1 MEMIKQMMP
10 QISLLV
16 LVVVVAIGFIKKV
29 NIGFFAIGAT
39 FLLTQLAIAAGVE
52 IESNGAMRLLKT
64 SDIAKGFSSSM
75 FVTLVGVTFL
85 FGMAS
90 ANGTL
95 DLFSKKVVAL
105 VGKRTYLI
113 PILMFFLSA
122 FISAIGPGHIAAGIL
137 MTTFAVYLAFE
148 LDINPM
154 ATALYAK
161 LGANA
166 GCASPLSLTG
176 ILAKQLS
183 EPLGYSGFE
192 LHLFL
197 STLLSGFVFTV
208 IIYILYKGYAVKADN
223 PLKLSEIP
231 PFNTK
236 QKITMAAIVV
246 MVICCIG
253 FKLDTGLFAFVMAAV
268 LILLGCADE
277 KKAIKGIPWGTLMMI
292 CGVGVLVNMIDLLG
306 GIDMVSDFL
315 SSFMTSRTAA
325 PIMAAT
331 SGILSWV
338 SSTTGVVMPALYPI
352 CADLCS
358 KFASANYVELIAAV
372 TATSF
377 AAAISPLSTGGAI
390 IMSSYSAAKETTTEE
405 LNKMFSTLFLLS
417 VCNVLINVLMAALGV
432 FKLGGLFWTP

>member
-1 MEMIKQMMP
+1 MDMYFSV
-10 QISLLV
+10 ISLLV
-16 LVVVVAIGFIKKV
+16 LALVVAVGFIKKI
-29 NIGFFAIGAT
+29 NIGFFSVGAA
-39 FLLTQLAIAAGVE
+39 FLLGMAGNLSAKAIV
-52 IESNGAMRLLKT
+52 S
-64 SDIAKGFSSSM
+64 GFSSSM

-113 PILMFFLSA
+113 PILMFVLSA

-148 LDINPM
+148 LKINPM

-176 ILAKQLS
+176 ILARNLS
-183 EPLGYSGFE
+183 EPYGIDGFG

-197 STLLSGFVFTV
+197 TTLLSGFVFTV
-208 IIYILYKGYAVKADN
+208 VVYLLYKGYKVNGDN
-223 PLKLSEIP
+223 PLKLSDIP
-231 PFNTK
+231 AFNRE
-236 QKITMAAIVV
+236 QKITMGAIAV
-246 MVICCIG
+246 MVIFCIG
-253 FKLDTGLFAFVMAAV
+253 FKMDTGLFAFVAAAV
-268 LILLGCADE
+268 LILLKCADE
-277 KKAIKGIPWGTLMMI
+277 KQAIRQIPWGTLMLI
-292 CGVGVLVNMIDLLG
+292 CGVGMLVSVITKLG
-306 GIDMVSDFL
+306 GIKLVSDFL
-315 SSFMTSRTAA
+315 ASFMTASTAV

-352 CADLCS
+352 AHQITGTFGGS
-358 KFASANYVELIAAV
+358 VSYVELISAI

-390 IMSSYSAAKETTTEE
+390 IMSSYSATKETTTYEM
-405 LNKMFSTLFLLS
+405 NKMFKTLFLLS
-417 VCNVLINVLMAALGV
+417 VANVGINVIMAALHV
-432 FKLGGLFWTP
+432 FFLGGLFL

>member
-1 MEMIKQMMP
+1 MNLAIV
-10 QISLLV
+10 SLIV
-16 LVVVVAIGFIKKV
+16 LAIVVAIGFIKKL
-29 NIGFFAIGAT
+29 NIGFISIGAAFILGT
-39 FLLTQLAIAAGVE
+39 IGDMTAKE
-52 IESNGAMRLLKT
+52 IS
-64 SDIAKGFSSSM
+64 KGFSSSM

-90 ANGTL
+90 QNGTL

-113 PILMFFLSA
+113 PVLMFVLSA

-148 LDINPM
+148 MDINPM

-176 ILAKQLS
+176 ILAKNLS
-183 EPLGYSGFE
+183 EPLGYEGFG

-197 STLLSGFVFTV
+197 STLLSGFIFTLIV
-208 IIYILYKGYAVKADN
+208 YLIYKGYKVKADN
-223 PLKLSEIP
+223 PLKWSDIP
-231 PFNTK
+231 KFNRN
-236 QKITMAAIVV
+236 QKFTLAAIAI
-246 MVICCIG
+246 MVIFCIG
-253 FKLDTGLFAFVMAAV
+253 FQFDTGLFAFIAATV

-277 KKAIKGIPWGTLMMI
+277 KKAIKGIPLGTLIMI
-292 CGVGVLVNMIDLLG
+292 CGVGTLVNVIDTLG
-306 GIDMVSDFL
+306 GITLVSDFL
-315 SSFMTSRTAA
+315 SSLMTSATAT
-325 PIMAAT
+325 PIIAAT

-338 SSTTGVVMPALYPI
+338 SSTTGVVMPTLYPI
-352 CADLCS
+352 AAEIVT
-358 KFASANYVELIAAV
+358 KFDGVSYVELIAAI

-405 LNKMFSTLFLLS
+405 MNNMFKTLFLLS
-417 VCNVLINVLMAALGV
+417 VANVVINVILSALGV
-432 FKLGGLFWTP
+432 FNLGGLFY